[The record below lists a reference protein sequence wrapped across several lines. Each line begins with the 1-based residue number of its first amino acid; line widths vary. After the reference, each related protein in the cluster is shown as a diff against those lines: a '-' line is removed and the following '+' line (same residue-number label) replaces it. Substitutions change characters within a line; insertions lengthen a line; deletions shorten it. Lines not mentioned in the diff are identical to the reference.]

1 MRTIYLDCFAGISG
15 NMFLG
20 ALLDLGLPEDHL
32 RRELAKLPVKGY
44 ELSVRRVQKQGV
56 SAYYVDVLLE
66 RHHHHRHLPDI
77 FQIIDGAD
85 LDNWV
90 KETGKKIFLRLAQAE
105 AKVHGTTVDHVHF
118 HEVGAVDA
126 IIDIVGAAIGLHYL
140 QVERLYTSE
149 LRTGTGFVKCS
160 HGRMPVPAPAT
171 AELLQGI
178 PYQNGDIAK
187 ELVTPTGAAIVA
199 TLSEGNGAMP
209 HGFTGKAIGYGAGTW
224 DLDIPNVLRAV
235 LGEIASDQHPDYLVA
250 EANIDDLNPQFYSYV
265 LDKLLDLGVRDA
277 WVTPIIMKK
286 GRPANQLSILLERRQ
301 LDAVSALLFTETTTI
316 GFRYY
321 PAERMEAD
329 RISAEVAT
337 TWGMVRVK
345 VSSLRGRVTNVQPE
359 YEDCKKLADKSGV
372 PLKLVWQEAMAAG
385 CHYYEVAPGGTR

>member
-20 ALLDLGLPEDHL
+20 ALLDLGLPEEYL

-44 ELSVRRVQKQGV
+44 ELSIRRVQKQGV
-56 SAYYVDVLLE
+56 SAYYLDVLLE

-90 KETGKKIFLRLAQAE
+90 KETAKKIFLRLAQAE

-140 QVERLYTSE
+140 QVDCLYTSD
-149 LRTGTGFVKCS
+149 LRTGSGFVKCS

-199 TLSEGNGAMP
+199 TLGQGHGAMP
-209 HGFTGKAIGYGAGTW
+209 RGFTGKAIGYGAGTW
-224 DLDIPNVLRAV
+224 DLDIPNVVRAV
-235 LGEIASDQHPDYLVA
+235 LGEIAGERQTDYLVI
-250 EANIDDLNPQFYSYV
+250 EANIDDLNPQLYAQV
-265 LDKLLDLGVRDA
+265 LERLFAIGVRDA
-277 WVTPIIMKK
+277 WLTPIIMKK
-286 GRPANQLSILLERRQ
+286 GRPANQLSVLLERSQ
-301 LDAVSALLFTETTTI
+301 IDAVAEVVFSETTTI
-316 GFRYY
+316 GLRYY
-321 PAERMEAD
+321 SAERMEAD
-329 RISAEVAT
+329 RNMAEVT
-337 TWGMVRVK
+337 TPWGKVRVK
-345 VSSLRGRVTNVQPE
+345 VSSFKGRVTNVLPE
-359 YEDCKKLADKSGV
+359 YEDCKQLADQKGV
-372 PLKLVWQEAMAAG
+372 PLKLIWQQAMAAG
-385 CHYYEVAPGGTR
+385 CQYLNILPIDNR